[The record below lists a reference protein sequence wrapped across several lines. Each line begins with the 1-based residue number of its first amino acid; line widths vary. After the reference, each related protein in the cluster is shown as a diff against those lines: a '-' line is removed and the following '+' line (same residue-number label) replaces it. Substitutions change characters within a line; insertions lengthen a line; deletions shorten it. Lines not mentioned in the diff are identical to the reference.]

1 MTVLEN
7 REVDSESS
15 KSSHSSSSEG
25 KDDGFLPSEEGDLLM
40 VRRLMESLCKNRD
53 DTQRENIFHSRCLV
67 NRKVCSLIIDSGS
80 CKNVASTRLVEKQ
93 GPKPSFYKKRW
104 PKGSRMDY
112 SSKARKEKITR
123 S

>member
-1 MTVLEN
+1 MEEYYQEIEVAMIRADVNEG
-7 REVDSESS
+7 REATMAM
-15 KSSHSSSSEG
+15 
-25 KDDGFLPSEEGDLLM
+25 FLNGL
-40 VRRLMESLCKNRD
+40 
-53 DTQRENIFHSRCLV
+53 